1 MICVCVLFF
10 GGNQFYF
17 LVLTEKPNRSHA
29 WVFIFGDTLIFLF
42 WGFTHHLFRLEGQ
55 PLTFGRSHAGPY
67 DKGCVSKY
75 AFCVAAFLGVLQRE
89 TNLFWGSSIQRQA
102 RSSETPTGYLKSPS
116 PANKATCPL
125 DLKHF
130 FTDTSNLLGQR
141 LHPASLHLGGRQ

>member
-1 MICVCVLFF
+1 MCVVLWREPILCFCF
-10 GGNQFYF
+10 NGE
-17 LVLTEKPNRSHA
+17 TKPKPRMGVCIWRHSH
-29 WVFIFGDTLIFLF
+29 IPLLG
-42 WGFTHHLFRLEGQ
+42 GFTHHLFRLEGQ